1 MAIFFNNQLNKAS
14 LTGRIGL
21 GISLIVIPLVIVVLY
36 VGVKIR
42 TVNNYADKLTDKYV
56 DIRKPMLY
64 IYVKVGK
71 NKNITE
77 VCINADDVQRSCR
90 KERQR
95 IQTEPGC

>member
-56 DIRKPMLY
+56 DIMQAADAMV
-64 IYVKVGK
+64 IDVNAA
-71 NKNITE
+71 NKAITKFA
-77 VCINADDVQRSCR
+77 ADKD
-90 KERQR
+90 
-95 IQTEPGC
+95 